1 MVLELNPQQRDAV
14 KGATKW
20 YTKGVKQLYEI
31 TGPAGSGKTTIIQA
45 LVDKVGL
52 RKEEVIFVA
61 FIGKAAQNLA
71 LKGHNAKTIH
81 STIYVMD
88 EIPKYDERGNP
99 ILKNGRAVTYKSFKK
114 KDFLPANIKL
124 IVLDEAGTVDD
135 KLARDL
141 LSFNIPVIALGDL
154 NQLPPVFGNTPF
166 LKNPDVV
173 LTQIMRQAEDSEI
186 IWMSQQILQGKRIPY
201 GRYNNSLVIPKED
214 VTDEMFK
221 SVSMI
226 LASRN
231 QLRDEI
237 NDYCRHKILGVDPK
251 MPITVGDKVVCRR
264 NNWQKLINI
273 GDNQIYLING
283 MVGYIEEVHL
293 DTYKKNTVEVDFRPD
308 FLDHDL
314 FRFLKLDLDYF
325 ATPCAKQFEGYSYFE
340 QFQLAYAI
348 SVHLSQGSQYDS
360 ILYYKDGYGFSD
372 YQKRLDYTALTR
384 AENSL
389 ILVQ

>member
-14 KGATKW
+14 KKSVKW
-20 YTKGVKQLYEI
+20 LKKGTEQLFEI

-45 LVDKVGL
+45 LVDQTGL
-52 RKEEVIFVA
+52 KKDEVLFVA

-81 STIYVMD
+81 STIYVMAEMPKFD
-88 EIPKYDERGNP
+88 EAGNP
-99 ILKNGRAVTYKSFKK
+99 ILKNGRAMTYKAFKK
-114 KDFLPANIKL
+114 KTFLPPNIKL
-124 IVLDEAGTVDD
+124 IVLDEAGTVDE
-135 KLARDL
+135 KLAKDL
-141 LSFNIPVIALGDL
+141 LSFDLPVIALGDL

-166 LKNPDVV
+166 LKNPDVI

-186 IWMSQQILQGKRIPY
+186 IWMSQQILQGKKIPY
-201 GRYNNSLVIPKED
+201 GRYNNSLVISSDE
-214 VTDEMFK
+214 VTDEMFNG
-221 SVSMI
+221 VSMI
-226 LASRN
+226 LAGRN

-251 MPITVGDKVVCRR
+251 MPITIGDKVVCRR
-264 NNWQKLINI
+264 NNWQKYIDT

-283 MVGYIEEVHL
+283 MVGFIEEVHL
-293 DTYKKNTVEVDFRPD
+293 DTYKPGTIEVDFRPD
-308 FLDHDL
+308 FLSQQMY
-314 FRFLKLDLDYF
+314 RFLKLDLDYF
-325 ATPCAKQFEGYSYFE
+325 HTPCASQFEGYSYFE

-360 ILYYKDGYGFSD
+360 ILYYKDRHSTSD

-384 AENSL
+384 AENFL